1 MQAQQVMISNPY
13 TAHIDELIE
22 IVIIRMRN
30 ANLRMLPVTDHSGVV
45 LGVISTF
52 SILEHIVPNYLISGD
67 LNQISF
73 APDMGILRRQYDTYT
88 NKQISEVMDP
98 KPLLVNKGESLL
110 SVAAAMISFGKH
122 EYALV
127 VDKKEKLLGIIS
139 AGDILDQLQALKQN
153 DGNDA

>member
-1 MQAQQVMISNPY
+1 MQAQQVMISDPC

-22 IVIIRMRN
+22 KVIIRMRD
-30 ANLRMLPVTDHSGVV
+30 ARLRMLPVTDHSGVV

-52 SILEHIVPNYLISGD
+52 SILENIIPNYIVSGD

-73 APDMGILRRQYDTYT
+73 APDMGILRCQYDTCT
-88 NKQISEVMDP
+88 DKQVSEVMDSE
-98 KPLLVNKGESLL
+98 PLLVSKDESLL

-127 VDKKEKLLGIIS
+127 VDKQKKLLGIIS

>member
-1 MQAQQVMISNPY
+1 MQAQQVMISNPC

-22 IVIIRMRN
+22 QVIIRMRD
-30 ANLRMLPVTDHSGVV
+30 ARLRMLPVTDHSGVV

-52 SILEHIVPNYLISGD
+52 SILENIIPSYIVSGD

-73 APDMGILRRQYDTYT
+73 APDMGVLQRQYDIYT
-88 NKQISEVMDP
+88 DKQVAEVMDP
-98 KPLLVNKGESLL
+98 KPLLVSRNESLL

-127 VDKKEKLLGIIS
+127 VDKQKKLLGIIS
-139 AGDILDQLQALKQN
+139 AGDILDQLQTLKRN

>member
-1 MQAQQVMISNPY
+1 MQAQQVMISNPC
-13 TAHIDELIE
+13 TAHIDEFIE
-22 IVIIRMRN
+22 KVIIRMRDTR
-30 ANLRMLPVTDHSGVV
+30 LRMLPVTDQAGVV
-45 LGVISTF
+45 VGVVSTF
-52 SILEHIVPNYLISGD
+52 SILEHIIPNYLISGD

-73 APDMGILRRQYDTYT
+73 APDMGVLRRHYDAYT
-88 NKQISEVMDP
+88 DKQVSEVMDSE
-98 KPLLVNKGESLL
+98 PLLVSKDESLL

-127 VDKKEKLLGIIS
+127 VDKQKKLLGIIS